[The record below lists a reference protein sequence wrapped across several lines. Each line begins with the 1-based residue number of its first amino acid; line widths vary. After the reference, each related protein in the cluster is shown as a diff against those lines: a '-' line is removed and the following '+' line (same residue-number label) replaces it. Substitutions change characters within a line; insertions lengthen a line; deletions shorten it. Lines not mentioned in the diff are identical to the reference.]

1 MYLAAYAEAKIGKS
15 PRKLIGM
22 LRHHTAST
30 RSDLARVHIR
40 LDHERLLSG
49 DILHLGHQAIYAAG

>member
-30 RSDLARVHIR
+30 RSDLARV
-40 LDHERLLSG
+40 
-49 DILHLGHQAIYAAG
+49 IYA